1 MATPRLAALE
11 LPGADGEPIRV
22 DVRTSARAGE
32 ARPAVLICH
41 GFKGF
46 KDWGFFPKLAERLA
60 TAGFTAVSF
69 NFSGSGVRDGD
80 VCDQLDRFARQR
92 PTADLQDLRTVADH
106 AATVLC
112 APVLGLVGHSRGG
125 ALAVLH
131 AAGDARVRALVTWA
145 AVHDFLLWPVE
156 LLEQWRR
163 DGRLEVVNSR
173 TGQVLTMTTEA
184 LDDLERHRGGTLNI
198 VAAAGRIRVPWLV
211 IHGSDDATVPV
222 SSGVR
227 LAEAAG
233 AETELLLMEGADH
246 TFGIRHPWQGT
257 NPVFDQ
263 VLERTVGWLAKGLL

>member
-1 MATPRLAALE
+1 
-11 LPGADGEPIRV
+11 
-22 DVRTSARAGE
+22 
-32 ARPAVLICH
+32 
-41 GFKGF
+41 
-46 KDWGFFPKLAERLA
+46 
-60 TAGFTAVSF
+60 
-69 NFSGSGVRDGD
+69 
-80 VCDQLDRFARQR
+80 
-92 PTADLQDLRTVADH
+92 
-106 AATVLC
+106 
-112 APVLGLVGHSRGG
+112 
-125 ALAVLH
+125 
-131 AAGDARVRALVTWA
+131 
-145 AVHDFLLWPVE
+145 
-156 LLEQWRR
+156 
-163 DGRLEVVNSR
+163 
-173 TGQVLTMTTEA
+173 MTTEA